1 MDELNDYNSS
11 PERSEDRD
19 VICDENDD
27 DSSAEIDLKSDN
39 STSTSPMIERTPIE
53 INVSGQATHSHSKS
67 STRSA
72 ESMRDFAERC
82 KHIPMRLTE
91 DERRLLSVLENALEV
106 CEYTDTVD
114 VTYSHTGKSKQSRI
128 IASLIDV
135 LSISCGLLV
144 RLFIPSSSVPLL
156 CFWSAFYDLF
166 CTINL
171 RTKIKFCHQC
181 HSLKRI
187 RYFGHEEFFL
197 QWFWCFSE
205 AFVFTD
211 LLLTIETIK
220 KHKLYFDYFHYE
232 N

>member
-1 MDELNDYNSS
+1 MSKRKIAGHRIAIDIKTKRNVFFSTNISFKKHSVVMDELNDYNSS
-11 PERSEDRD
+11 PDRSEDRD
-19 VICDENDD
+19 VTYDEGDD

-39 STSTSPMIERTPIE
+39 GMSTSPMIEPSPIE
-53 INVSGQATHSHSKS
+53 ISASGPATHSHSKS

-72 ESMRDFAERC
+72 ESMRDLAERC

-144 RLFIPSSSVPLL
+144 RPFILHSSVQKV
-156 CFWSAFYDLF
+156 A
-166 CTINL
+166 N
-171 RTKIKFCHQC
+171 
-181 HSLKRI
+181 
-187 RYFGHEEFFL
+187 
-197 QWFWCFSE
+197 
-205 AFVFTD
+205 
-211 LLLTIETIK
+211 
-220 KHKLYFDYFHYE
+220 
-232 N
+232 